1 MIDDDDDTTDDT
13 TGGSEFVRNTD
24 PETSHEA
31 VNNGAEWE
39 AIRIALLRCYA
50 RAGGRGQDG
59 LTDEEAMEMAGYSM
73 IEDGHRRRC
82 SDLRD
87 NKDHEGRPVP
97 LITPVWR
104 DNELVKR
111 PGRKN
116 RGRMVCTITAA
127 GVDKLD
133 DIDGVLVR

>member
-1 MIDDDDDTTDDT
+1 MDPNDAEIP
-13 TGGSEFVRNTD
+13 GSSQFVRGSD

-31 VNNGAEWE
+31 VHDDAEWE

-50 RAGGRGQDG
+50 RAAARGRDG

-82 SDLRD
+82 SDLRG
-87 NKDHEGRPVP
+87 NKDAQGRKVP
-97 LITPVWR
+97 LIVPVEH
-104 DNELVKR
+104 DGDMVKR
-111 PGRKN
+111 AGRTG
-116 RGRMVCTITAA
+116 RARMVCTITAA

-133 DIDGVLVR
+133 EIDGLL